1 MLPGILEAA
10 SDKVPRGGPLL
21 LVKAGTLDHPGGPPR
36 QRELI
41 FASTSENIGSHFK
54 S

>member
-1 MLPGILEAA
+1 MLPGILEAVWG
-10 SDKVPRGGPLL
+10 KVPRGGPL

-41 FASTSENIGSHFK
+41 YASTSENIGSHFK